1 MEIEEVFE
9 KYFAELYFYCDLLM
23 QSNFDLLL
31 KKYYAVL
38 YGFNEMSQFKDKD
51 GVFEGQISGI
61 DARGKLQ
68 ILSETGLKMYD
79 LKEVEFVIE

>member
-1 MEIEEVFE
+1 
-9 KYFAELYFYCDLLM
+9 M

-38 YGFNEMSQFKDKD
+38 YGFKEMSQFKDKD

-68 ILSETGLKMYD
+68 ILSETGLKKYD